1 MRYSAQPYYHFQ
13 DIGRTKGGRIFLK
26 WFSRV
31 WCLVIAYTILE
42 VIIGLCSGKYPIK
55 PLVP

>member
-55 PLVP
+55 P